1 MVGLN
6 HSIGAWVNKKTDYP
20 VKNVPV
26 WVSVLERYP
35 VGATMA
41 LTAGQ
46 LIPAGTAVKIDALG
60 GTATAMTS
68 GEAESNE
75 CIGFLENDVY
85 SEVEG
90 KASVDIVTKG
100 VLLIDRAPADAAA
113 FAGKVPGVTFVKEAA
128 E

>member
-26 WVSVLERYP
+26 WMSVLERYP
-35 VGATMA
+35 AGATMA

-46 LIPAGTAVKIDALG
+46 VIPAGTAVKIDALG
-60 GTATAMTS
+60 GTATALTS
-68 GEAESNE
+68 GEAESGE

-100 VLLIDRAPADAAA
+100 VLLIDRAPEDAAS
-113 FAGKVPGVTFVKEAA
+113 FIGKVPGITFVKESA